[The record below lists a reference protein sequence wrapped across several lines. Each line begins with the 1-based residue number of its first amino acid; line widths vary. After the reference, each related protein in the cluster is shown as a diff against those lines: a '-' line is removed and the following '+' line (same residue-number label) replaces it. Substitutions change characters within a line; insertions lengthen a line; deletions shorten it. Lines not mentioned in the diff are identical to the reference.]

1 MNLVEIA
8 PQVSLVILVVSM
20 ILTSTRLF
28 RGPSLADRIVA
39 FDQMALIAIG
49 IVAVRVFI
57 SRHVSLLDS
66 GIAVGL
72 VGFMGTVGLS
82 RYLERSKKD
91 PGETEP

>member
-1 MNLVEIA
+1 MNLVTVA
-8 PQVSLVILVVSM
+8 PQIAIFILISSM
-20 ILTSTRLF
+20 LLTSFRLF

-49 IVAVRVFI
+49 IVSVRVFT
-57 SRHVSLLDS
+57 SGHVSLLDS

-82 RYLERSKKD
+82 RYLERSKQER
-91 PGETEP
+91 GETES